1 VGQEGWPVLF
11 KNLTAYEIDTL
22 RRSYN
27 LTDGHAFRRWS
38 APEEAIIDRSPHL
51 FKTTTRQMQAEI
63 EREYIRDF
71 SRLGKQTWDEDA
83 WGYLMCFTAS
93 MAFEIIANY
102 LRLSRFTLTLIEP
115 CFDNLADIFHR
126 HDVPMCPFPDA
137 LLESQS
143 FQIEGVVIKSRNP

>member
-1 VGQEGWPVLF
+1 
-11 KNLTAYEIDTL
+11 
-22 RRSYN
+22 
-27 LTDGHAFRRWS
+27 
-38 APEEAIIDRSPHL
+38 
-51 FKTTTRQMQAEI
+51 MQAGI

-83 WGYLMCFTAS
+83 LGYLMCFTAS

-102 LRLSRFTLTLIEP
+102 LRLSRLTVTLIEP

-137 LLESQS
+137 WLESPRDMFEHALSTITLRRDLPRDPQ
-143 FQIEGVVIKSRNP
+143 